1 MESFLTRPRRRRS
14 AATAFGVLLASL
26 LAAVE
31 ARAATI
37 SYHFDGNDPPAVK
50 LQTAGIDF
58 VGFRVSSGGALTA
71 KVSGPGVLRLL
82 VFADCA
88 RDKCPGALRLM
99 ISVDGYGKLHELTPQ
114 FEPEAGYVPAVPLV
128 PSAPM
133 PVLLKLDPGEHTFQA
148 RMPGGFSGSA
158 VLSFSNAKRVTGSD
172 DLDLG
177 LEIELPPP
185 APAPVA
191 AKPAPKPAV
200 AALDLDLDLPPAPPV
215 KSSGAVKKQAPA
227 ALDLDLDLPPT
238 APAKPSKTASKTPAV
253 DLDLDLDLPPTAP
266 VRPAKP
272 ASKTASRAPAA
283 DLDLDLELPS
293 APAPAAAPVAPKT
306 IITVKRTDGPNAA
319 PAVAG
324 TNVAGPRPTPVPV
337 KPAPAAPPPAM
348 SLLIPIDDEP
358 EPAPAQKPAAQK
370 PAAQKPAAQ
379 KPTAQKSAAQSP
391 EPKPVAPAVAVADP
405 PPAPKPP
412 KPPEPEKPPP
422 ELGRVELG
430 LRGGWNWSRD
440 RLEGQGEAVLEL
452 GVRLPQP
459 TLRVVVSGGT
469 TLLRGTWVAFEPGR
483 GRGDFVQNTMLVPVN
498 VGLTWEPTGK
508 GGISPFVGLSL
519 ATGYAETTLSRLSLS
534 PVVVK
539 GLMLGGTASAGV
551 RLQAG
556 RGSFVFMGE
565 HTEAVATLATL
576 SKLSQSVVSRTSVT
590 GGYLFSF

>member
-1 MESFLTRPRRRRS
+1 LESFLTRPRRRRS

-26 LAAVE
+26 LVAVQ

-58 VGFRVSSGGALTA
+58 AGFRVASGGALTA

-82 VFADCA
+82 VFADCE
-88 RDKCPGALRLM
+88 RDKCPGSLRLM

-133 PVLLKLDPGEHTFQA
+133 PVLLKLDAGEHTFQA

-177 LEIELPPP
+177 LDIELPPP

-215 KSSGAVKKQAPA
+215 KSAGAVKKQAPA

-238 APAKPSKTASKTPAV
+238 APVKPAKAASKKPAV

-266 VRPAKP
+266 TKP
-272 ASKTASRAPAA
+272 SKTASKAPAV

-306 IITVKRTDGPNAA
+306 VITVKRTDGPTAA
-319 PAVAG
+319 RAVAG

-337 KPAPAAPPPAM
+337 KPAPATPPPAM
-348 SLLIPIDDEP
+348 SLLIPLDDEP
-358 EPAPAQKPAAQK
+358 EPAPAPKPAAPK
-370 PAAQKPAAQ
+370 PAAP
-379 KPTAQKSAAQSP
+379 KPTAQRP
-391 EPKPVAPAVAVADP
+391 EPKPVAPVVAVADQL
-405 PPAPKPP
+405 PAP

-576 SKLSQSVVSRTSVT
+576 SKLGQSVVSRTSVT